1 MLIISYTIEI
11 FKRIR
16 NKFLNF
22 IFAMD
27 ELENVKTEL
36 VLTALS
42 CSNLSS
48 LTLSKKVCSIVTAEQ
63 SYQRIG

>member
-1 MLIISYTIEI
+1 
-11 FKRIR
+11 
-16 NKFLNF
+16 
-22 IFAMD
+22 MD

-42 CSNLSS
+42 CPNLSS
-48 LTLSKKVCSIVTAEQ
+48 LTLSKKVCSIVTEK

>member
-1 MLIISYTIEI
+1 
-11 FKRIR
+11 
-16 NKFLNF
+16 
-22 IFAMD
+22 MD

-48 LTLSKKVCSIVTAEQ
+48 LTLSKKVCSIVREK
-63 SYQRIG
+63 SYQRIGWDRERKHPSSLSGK